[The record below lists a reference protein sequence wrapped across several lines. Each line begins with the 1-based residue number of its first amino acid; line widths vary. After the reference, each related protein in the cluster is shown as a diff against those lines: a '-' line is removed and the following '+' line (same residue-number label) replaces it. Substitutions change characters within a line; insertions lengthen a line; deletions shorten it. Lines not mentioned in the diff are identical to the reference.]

1 MIVWMR
7 PGSHV
12 ERLAQVT
19 FEQPEN
25 FSPMD
30 ASTPPPR
37 VVLADDKKEVLQTVT
52 LILGSRFSIVG
63 TAENGR
69 DAVNLA
75 INLFPDVV
83 VLDISMPIMNGIQA
97 ARRLKELRSPARVVF
112 LTVQADPDFVQAALS
127 VGALGYVLKESLAT
141 DLALAIGEV
150 MQGNIFTSP
159 SLPLH

>member
-1 MIVWMR
+1 M
-7 PGSHV
+7 
-12 ERLAQVT
+12 E
-19 FEQPEN
+19 
-25 FSPMD
+25 
-30 ASTPPPR
+30 ASMPPPR
-37 VVLADDKKEVLQTVT
+37 IVLADDKKEVLRTVT
-52 LILGSRFSIVG
+52 HVLGSRFNVVG

-97 ARRLKELRSPARVVF
+97 ARRLKELHSPARVVF
-112 LTVQADPDFVQAALS
+112 LTVQADPDFVEAALS

-141 DLALAIGEV
+141 ELAPAIWEV
-150 MQGNIFTSP
+150 MQGSIFTSP

>member
-1 MIVWMR
+1 MR
-7 PGSHV
+7 SRIQA
-12 ERLAQVT
+12 ERSDQVT
-19 FEQPEN
+19 VEQRESL
-25 FSPMD
+25 FKTE
-30 ASTPPPR
+30 ASMPPLR
-37 VVLADDKKEVLQTVT
+37 IVLADDKKEVLRTVT
-52 LILGSRFSIVG
+52 HVLGSRFDVVG

-97 ARRLKELRSPARVVF
+97 ARRLKELHSPARVVF
-112 LTVQADPDFVQAALS
+112 LTVQGDPDFVEAALS

-141 DLALAIGEV
+141 DLAPAIWEV

>member
-1 MIVWMR
+1 MR
-7 PGSHV
+7 PRSHV
-12 ERLAQVT
+12 ERLDQVT
-19 FEQPEN
+19 CEQPDDLYTME
-25 FSPMD
+25 
-30 ASTPPPR
+30 ATPPPR

-52 LILGSRFSIVG
+52 LILGGRFSIVG

-69 DAVNLA
+69 DAVNLV
-75 INLFPDVV
+75 IILFPDVV

-97 ARRLKELRSPARVVF
+97 ARRLKELNSPARVVF
-112 LTVQADPDFVQAALS
+112 LTVQADPDFVEAALS

-141 DLALAIGEV
+141 DLAPAIWEV

>member
-1 MIVWMR
+1 
-7 PGSHV
+7 
-12 ERLAQVT
+12 
-19 FEQPEN
+19 
-25 FSPMD
+25 MD

-52 LILGSRFSIVG
+52 LILGSGFSIVG

-141 DLALAIGEV
+141 DLALAIWEV

>member
-1 MIVWMR
+1 MR

-12 ERLAQVT
+12 ERLDQVT

-25 FSPMD
+25 FSTMD

-141 DLALAIGEV
+141 DLALAIWEV

>member
-1 MIVWMR
+1 MR
-7 PGSHV
+7 SRIQP
-12 ERLAQVT
+12 ERSDQVT
-19 FEQPEN
+19 VEQRESL
-25 FSPMD
+25 FKME
-30 ASTPPPR
+30 ASMPPPR
-37 VVLADDKKEVLQTVT
+37 IVLADDKKEVLRTVT
-52 LILGSRFSIVG
+52 HVLGSRFDIVG

-97 ARRLKELRSPARVVF
+97 ARRLKELHSPARVVF
-112 LTVQADPDFVQAALS
+112 LTVQGDPDFVEAALS

-141 DLALAIGEV
+141 DLAPAIWEV